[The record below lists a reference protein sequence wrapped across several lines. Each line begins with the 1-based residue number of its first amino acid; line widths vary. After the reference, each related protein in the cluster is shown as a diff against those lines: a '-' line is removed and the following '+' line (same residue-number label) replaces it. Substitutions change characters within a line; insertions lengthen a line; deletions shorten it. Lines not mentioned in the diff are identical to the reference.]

1 MTRDRSEAFD
11 DRVMNLVLNQRQ
23 TLWSRLL
30 EMFQDRWRILRQY
43 VQDSMAS
50 QVAAGAVLAAAG
62 AACFL
67 AFASHPG
74 ALKYTHG
81 ADVHQA
87 SAMRWLNGPPVPVE
101 SLAGNQ
107 SPRQAILWS
116 APADSSHSSAS
127 IRTDESVKQPAK
139 YPTEQR
145 ARGKF

>member
-1 MTRDRSEAFD
+1 M
-11 DRVMNLVLNQRQ
+11 VLNQRQ

-30 EMFQDRWRILRQY
+30 ETFQDRWRILKQY
-43 VQDSMAS
+43 IADSMAS

-67 AFASHPG
+67 AVATHPG
-74 ALKYTHG
+74 ALKYAHG
-81 ADVHQA
+81 SEIRHA
-87 SAMRWLNGPPVPVE
+87 SALRWLNGPPVPVE

-116 APADSSHSSAS
+116 TPSDSSRSSAAA
-127 IRTDESVKQPAK
+127 RTDESVKQPAK